1 VVDRVRRLVGI
12 VTLADFMR
20 EARIEAHADWQQRL
34 SSLIRPTPTTHSDKP
49 ETVGQIMARQVRVVS
64 ADRPIGDLLPL
75 FSTTGHHHVPVIDG
89 ERRLVGMITQSD
101 VVRAL
106 ASQE

>member
-1 VVDRVRRLVGI
+1 
-12 VTLADFMR
+12 MR
-20 EARIEAHADWQQRL
+20 EARVEARADWPQRL
-34 SSLIRPTPTTHSDKP
+34 FALIRPTLTTHSDKP

-64 ADRPIGDLLPL
+64 QDRPIGDLLPL

-106 ASQE
+106 ARNE